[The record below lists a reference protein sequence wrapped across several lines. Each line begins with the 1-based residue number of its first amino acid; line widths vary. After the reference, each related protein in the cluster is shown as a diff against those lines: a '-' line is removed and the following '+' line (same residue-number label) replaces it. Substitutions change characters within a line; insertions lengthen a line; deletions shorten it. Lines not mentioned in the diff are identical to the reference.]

1 MIAANELRIGNWVLI
16 DEDGKWNEYQVEGI
30 NLATRNKNIHSFT
43 TPFIFFKIGSV
54 VLTIDGD
61 SEEDGMVKPIPLT
74 TEILEKCG
82 FVRKGHTSS
91 NGSKLVIH
99 HPESFYPNGRVY
111 FNSWAIK
118 NEIPKYLHQLQNL
131 YFALTGEELTV
142 NL

>member
-99 HPESFYPNGRVY
+99 HPESFTQMVG
-111 FNSWAIK
+111 FILIHGQLKKTKFQSTSTNSK
-118 NEIPKYLHQLQNL
+118 TCTSP
-131 YFALTGEELTV
+131 
-142 NL
+142 